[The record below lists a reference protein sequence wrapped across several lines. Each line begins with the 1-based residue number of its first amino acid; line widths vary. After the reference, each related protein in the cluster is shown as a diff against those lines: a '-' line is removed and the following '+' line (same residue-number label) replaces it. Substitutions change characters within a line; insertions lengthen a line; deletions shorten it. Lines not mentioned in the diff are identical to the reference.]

1 MALHECKIYDSSGK
15 LKETI
20 GFERISQDYWEAFT
34 LESAEYVN
42 FDYNDAEEPEHL
54 RGVKKKRLYTIE
66 CSFCKKTVRAI
77 RRHAKFCNSTCKG
90 EAAYAIKK
98 ARLEKVAGRRY
109 TIKCKICEKEWQAK
123 KSYTK
128 YCSATCKRKSRHFLM
143 RRTGEHIKAS
153 LAKRKLEIA
162 EREKKILQRE
172 LAPTSTRSEARQ
184 THPVS
189 GG

>member
-1 MALHECKIYDSSGK
+1 
-15 LKETI
+15 
-20 GFERISQDYWEAFT
+20 
-34 LESAEYVN
+34 
-42 FDYNDAEEPEHL
+42 
-54 RGVKKKRLYTIE
+54 
-66 CSFCKKTVRAI
+66 
-77 RRHAKFCNSTCKG
+77 
-90 EAAYAIKK
+90 
-98 ARLEKVAGRRY
+98 
-109 TIKCKICEKEWQAK
+109 
-123 KSYTK
+123 
-128 YCSATCKRKSRHFLM
+128 M